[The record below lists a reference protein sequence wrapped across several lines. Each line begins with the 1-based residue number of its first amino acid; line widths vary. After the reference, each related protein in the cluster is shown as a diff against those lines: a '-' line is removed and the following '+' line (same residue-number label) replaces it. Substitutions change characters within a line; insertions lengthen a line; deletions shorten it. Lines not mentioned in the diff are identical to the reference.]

1 MEVWKHES
9 LFSNEHKS
17 SFFMLKYNVFDFS
30 VDRFYPDNCRFILCV
45 REINA
50 L

>member
-1 MEVWKHES
+1 MEVWKHAS
-9 LFSNEHKS
+9 VFSFEHKS
-17 SFFMLKYNVFDFS
+17 SFFMLKKNVFDFS
-30 VDRFYPDNCRFILCV
+30 VDRFSPDNCRFIFCV